1 MPRDTPY
8 INASH
13 MQPERGSGKTPSVWF
28 RDDLR
33 SSQEV
38 WADFL
43 PLRGHMLVSSG
54 HEPETTPGTTA
65 ADIRPWPVILRP
77 WFERQAFA
85 PQAH

>member
-77 WFERQAFA
+77 WFGRQAFA